1 MARFSAPAP
10 SLPAKTAIAPTRRRP
25 TRMTN
30 IRRSMRGLY
39 TRHARA
45 EYGKARWTARR
56 SEARQAW
63 DDKEAKNEDRHA
75 HRHGG
80 ARYCRDVSL
89 RHRRLRSTPPVDAGA
104 VDQVHEKESVRPF
117 SGRQAEGPR

>member
-1 MARFSAPAP
+1 R
-10 SLPAKTAIAPTRRRP
+10 KRP
-25 TRMTN
+25 TRITN

-56 SEARQAW
+56 AESRHAW
-63 DDKEAKNEDRHA
+63 DDKESKNEDRHA
-75 HRHGG
+75 HRPGG
-80 ARYCRDVSL
+80 ARSCRDISL
-89 RHRRLRSTPPVDAGA
+89 RRLRIRSTLPVDAGA
-104 VDQVHEKESVRPF
+104 VDQIHEKESARPL